1 MPGISPVVDWDIN
14 KPHQCPQCGHDTV
27 ADPSRWEV
35 YTCCNCGTRFA
46 RFPRLQRFLRHAGI
60 TCEVCTEQSPVRVD
74 GQPFGFLRRRH
85 AGRGIGAP
93 SLFEAWLHDTDYL
106 RYSRGGDS
114 YLNTCSSRADA
125 MTELAWRR
133 SMCGPIEDDPSPVIA
148 VVADEETFKF
158 GLDATDE
165 QRNGFRDGTMEVYNI
180 GVLRQIPAPH
190 PRHGQFYADPKSF
203 TGDVIIAPAGLE
215 GIYTHA
221 RLLPKA
227 LAGGAPQL

>member
-1 MPGISPVVDWDIN
+1 MPGISPVVDWNIN
-14 KPHQCPQCGHDTV
+14 KAYQCPQCGHDTV

-46 RFPRLQRFLRHAGI
+46 RFPRLQRFIRHAGI
-60 TCEVCTEQSPVRVD
+60 TCEVCTERIPVPLD

-85 AGRGIGAP
+85 AGRGSSGP

-114 YLNTCSSRADA
+114 YLNTRSSRAEA

-133 SMCGPIEDDPSPVIA
+133 SMFGPVEDDPSPVIA
-148 VVADEETFKF
+148 VVADEETFKY
-158 GLDATDE
+158 GLDTTDE
-165 QRNGFRDGTMEVYNI
+165 QHSGFRTGTLEIYRV

-190 PRHGQFYADPKSF
+190 PRRGQFYAERDIF
-203 TGDVIIAPAGLE
+203 NWGVVIAPAGLE
-215 GIYTHA
+215 GLYTHA
-221 RLLPKA
+221 RHLPKA
-227 LAGGAPQL
+227 LAGYAPQL